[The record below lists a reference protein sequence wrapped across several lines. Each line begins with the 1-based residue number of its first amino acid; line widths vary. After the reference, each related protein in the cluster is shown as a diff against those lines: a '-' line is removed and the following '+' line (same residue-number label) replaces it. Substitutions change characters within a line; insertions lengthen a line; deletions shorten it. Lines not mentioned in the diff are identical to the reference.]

1 MGENISTEKED
12 GLNSE
17 QRGIM
22 KNILKLDFKTLVILG
37 LIIVVLLMR
46 MCDGEKPQ
54 STEGE
59 IIDVNGKKY
68 EVVDK
73 KSDTTYI
80 TKDSLIYK
88 KGKDIR
94 VEVEVPIYI
103 PAQVDTQL
111 ILKDFFSKRFYK
123 DTIDLGQN
131 SFVIIND
138 TISENKILSRGFNS
152 SITERIIK
160 DTFFLKELPKRQ
172 LFFGLQGGFDKKEIV
187 NYGGLG
193 LLYKDKKDKV
203 FNLGLG
209 INSNKQPTIMGGVFW
224 KIKLKK

>member
-1 MGENISTEKED
+1 M
-12 GLNSE
+12 
-17 QRGIM
+17 
-22 KNILKLDFKTLVILG
+22 KLDFKTLAIIG
-37 LIIVVLLMR
+37 LIIVVVLMR
-46 MCDGEKPQ
+46 MCDGDK
-54 STEGE
+54 TKKDINKGDIIKVDGE
-59 IIDVNGKKY
+59 KY

-94 VEVEVPIYI
+94 VEVEVPVYI

-160 DTFFLKELPKRQ
+160 DTFLLKELPKRQ
-172 LFFGLQGGFDKKEIV
+172 VYLGLTGGFDKV
-187 NYGGLG
+187 NILNYAGPS
-193 LLYKDKKDKV
+193 LLYKDKKDKI
-203 FNLGLG
+203 FGLG
-209 INSNKQPTIMGGVFW
+209 VGLNNSKQISLQGSIYW

>member
-160 DTFFLKELPKRQ
+160 DTFLLKELPKRQ
-172 LFFGLQGGFDKKEIV
+172 VYLGLTGGFDKENIV
-187 NYGGLG
+187 NYAGPS
-193 LLYKDKKDKV
+193 LLYKDKKDKI
-203 FNLGLG
+203 FGLG
-209 INSNKQPTIMGGVFW
+209 AGINNSKQISLQGSIYW

>member
-1 MGENISTEKED
+1 M
-12 GLNSE
+12 
-17 QRGIM
+17 
-22 KNILKLDFKTLVILG
+22 KLDFKTLVITG
-37 LIIVVLLMR
+37 LIIVVVLMR
-46 MCDGEKPQ
+46 MCDGDK
-54 STEGE
+54 TKKDINKGDIIKVDGE
-59 IIDVNGKKY
+59 KY

-80 TKDSLIYK
+80 TKDTLIYK

-94 VEVEVPIYI
+94 VEVEVPVYI

>member
-12 GLNSE
+12 GHNSE
-17 QRGIM
+17 QRGMM
-22 KNILKLDFKTLVILG
+22 KNILKLDFKTLIIVG

-54 STEGE
+54 SNEGE

-80 TKDSLIYK
+80 IKDSLIYK

-94 VEVEVPIYI
+94 VEVEVPVYI

-160 DTFFLKELPKRQ
+160 DTLFLKELPKRQ

-209 INSNKQPTIMGGVFW
+209 INSNKQPTIMGGVYW